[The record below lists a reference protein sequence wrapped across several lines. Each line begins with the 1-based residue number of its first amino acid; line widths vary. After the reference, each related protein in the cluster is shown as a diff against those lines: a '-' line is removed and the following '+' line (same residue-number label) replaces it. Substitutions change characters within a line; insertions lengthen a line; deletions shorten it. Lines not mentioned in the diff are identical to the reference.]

1 MVWDCSY
8 LLLALP
14 RTVLREMVATY
25 LPEMGVPSDATSVI
39 AGHKSQSERGVVVDS
54 NAPVYQ
60 EQLAMHLEPHVK
72 IGMTMSECNQS
83 EQGTLKL
90 TNWTDPVPPRLL
102 QIVQRTLPSRI
113 KVCEL
118 DCRLIAQALIDDIA
132 NGTDKENNC
141 EFEVLMSNGK
151 VVPSP
156 GKIYSASNPTVPM
169 MKQQQQLM
177 PVPQQQMMMNQQQP
191 MMMIMMMMM
200 M

>member
-1 MVWDCSY
+1 MR
-8 LLLALP
+8 ARLP
-14 RTVLREMVATY
+14 ADRT
-25 LPEMGVPSDATSVI
+25 
-39 AGHKSQSERGVVVDS
+39 
-54 NAPVYQ
+54 
-60 EQLAMHLEPHVK
+60 
-72 IGMTMSECNQS
+72 
-83 EQGTLKL
+83 
-90 TNWTDPVPPRLL
+90 
-102 QIVQRTLPSRI
+102 
-113 KVCEL
+113 
-118 DCRLIAQALIDDIA
+118 QALIDDIA

>member
-1 MVWDCSY
+1 MWLS
-8 LLLALP
+8 A
-14 RTVLREMVATY
+14 LREMVAIY
-25 LPEMGVPSDATSVI
+25 LPEMRVPSGATSVI
-39 AGHKSQSERGVVVDS
+39 AGHTSQSERGVVMDS
-54 NAPVYQ
+54 NAPVFQ
-60 EQLAMHLEPHVK
+60 EQLAMHLESHVK
-72 IGMTMSECNQS
+72 VGMIMSECNHF

-141 EFEVLMSNGK
+141 EFEMRMPNGK
-151 VVPSP
+151 VAPSP

-169 MKQQQQLM
+169 M
-177 PVPQQQMMMNQQQP
+177 NQ
-191 MMMIMMMMM
+191 
-200 M
+200 